1 MNWLLL
7 LVLAI
12 ILVNGL
18 IGMKKGLIKVVFS
31 MVSMFLAMVLT
42 ALISP
47 TVTGML
53 SNNDTIYTYVSDKVE
68 QMVDANEE
76 QVDSSNEDSF
86 IENLRL
92 PKSIKENLV
101 ENRDKGMSNFKGYI
115 TESISK
121 IILKAAGF
129 VLTFIVSLIL
139 IWVLSKVLD
148 IISKLPVLNQ
158 INKSAG
164 LIAGLVHGLILVW
177 IFFAIITVFGG
188 TGFGQSALAAVEE
201 SVILSFV
208 YDKNF
213 LTRHLVN
220 AGIFL
225 GIK

>member
-1 MNWLLL
+1 M
-7 LVLAI
+7 VVAI
-12 ILVNGL
+12 GL
-18 IGMKKGLIKVVFS
+18 GYYTCKWFNRYEKGLIKVVFS

-220 AGIFL
+220 AGIF
-225 GIK
+225 

>member
-92 PKSIKENLV
+92 PKSIKETLV

>member
-18 IGMKKGLIKVVFS
+18 IGMRKGLIKVVFS